1 MFTVPTGLD
10 ILIYLAFPIGVILL
24 ICAVVRFIQWRAV
37 FGELKT
43 ITATETSTVAELKEV
58 IEAITSC
65 LGNADIFRQQ
75 VEVKGLIHCSEP
87 MIAELSAKPCVYA
100 RSLYEE
106 KFEETYTYEGKTKTR
121 QDSQDSVVLADNT
134 CSVIFQLED
143 DTGSITI
150 NPVGANVEAI
160 EVVNRYE
167 ANKNAEKLGNKR
179 SLGHQYNEWILPVGQ
194 RIYVLGEIS
203 ISNDHVVIEKP
214 LQEAYPFLITHRLED
229 QIVGAKRVKARRHLI
244 DSIIYLIVG
253 VLITF
258 VSMVVFHN

>member
-1 MFTVPTGLD
+1 
-10 ILIYLAFPIGVILL
+10 VILL

-58 IEAITSC
+58 IEAIISG
-65 LGNADIFRQQ
+65 LGNADMFRQQ

-100 RSLYEE
+100 RSLYKE
-106 KFEETYTYEGKTKTR
+106 KFEETYTDEGETKIR
-121 QDSQDSVVLADNT
+121 QDSVVLTDNT
-134 CSVIFQLED
+134 RSVIFQLED

-150 NPVGANVEAI
+150 NPVGANIEAI

-167 ANKNAEKLGNKR
+167 LNKNAEKLDTRRN
-179 SLGHQYNEWILPVGQ
+179 LGHQYNEWILPVGQ

-203 ISNDHVVIEKP
+203 SSNDHVVIGKP
-214 LQEAYPFLITHRLED
+214 LQEAYPFLITHKLED
-229 QIVGAKRVKARRHLI
+229 QIVGAKRAKARRHLI
-244 DSIIYLIVG
+244 DSIVYLILG

-258 VSMVVFHN
+258 AFIKYSRIDEILFLLMK